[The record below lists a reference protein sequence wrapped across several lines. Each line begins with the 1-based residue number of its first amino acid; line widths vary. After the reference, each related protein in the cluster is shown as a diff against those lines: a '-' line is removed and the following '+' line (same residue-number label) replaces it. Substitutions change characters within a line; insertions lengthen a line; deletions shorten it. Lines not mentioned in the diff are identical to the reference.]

1 MKIHTPE
8 PIKKM
13 SEINLITFDLDD
25 TFWDIRSTIINA
37 ENNSRKWAEDK
48 IGKKIEWGTF
58 EDFMKIRSELVKK
71 DPSLEYDLGMLRKK
85 TIAHHTKKF
94 FKETKDLNEFIEDAY
109 FFFLEERHKVTFYDD
124 VIAVLEELSAEYKLG
139 VLTNGNADVNKL
151 GIGHLFDFS
160 ISSMDV
166 KSNKPGRAHF
176 VKAHELSQVDFKNT
190 LHVGDHP
197 VNDIVGARE
206 LGINT
211 MWFNLNNLNWE
222 IDESPPIQ
230 FNKWSQFINLVKKSY
245 EN

>member
-37 ENNSRKWAEDK
+37 ENNSRKWAEDR

-85 TIAHHTKKF
+85 TIAHHTKNF

-245 EN
+245 DN

>member
-37 ENNSRKWAEDK
+37 ENNSRKWAEDR

-245 EN
+245 DN

>member
-13 SEINLITFDLDD
+13 SEIDLITFDLDD

-37 ENNSRKWAEDK
+37 ENNSRKWAEDR

-245 EN
+245 DN

>member
-1 MKIHTPE
+1 MKILIPE

-13 SEINLITFDLDD
+13 SKIELITFDLDD

-37 ENNSRKWAEDK
+37 ENNSRKWAEDR
-48 IGKKIEWGTF
+48 IGEKIEWGTF
-58 EDFMKIRSELVKK
+58 EDFMKVRSELVKK

-85 TIAHHTKKF
+85 TIAYHTKKY
-94 FKETKDLNEFIEDAY
+94 FKDTKDLNKFIEEAY
-109 FFFLEERHKVTFYDD
+109 SFFLGERHKVTFYDD
-124 VIAVLEELSAEYKLG
+124 VVIVLEELSSKYKLG

-160 ISSMDV
+160 ISSIDV
-166 KSNKPGRAHF
+166 KSNKPDQAHF
-176 VKAHELSQVDFKNT
+176 VKARELSQVNFKNT

-197 VNDIVGARE
+197 VNDILGARK

-211 MWFNLNNLNWE
+211 MWFNLNHLNWD

-230 FNKWSQFINLVKKSY
+230 FNQWSQFINLVQKSY
-245 EN
+245 DK

>member
-1 MKIHTPE
+1 MKIHTLE

-37 ENNSRKWAEDK
+37 ENNSRKWAEDR

-124 VIAVLEELSAEYKLG
+124 VITVLEELSAEYKLG

-222 IDESPPIQ
+222 IDDSPPIQ

-245 EN
+245 DN

>member
-1 MKIHTPE
+1 M
-8 PIKKM
+8 
-13 SEINLITFDLDD
+13 
-25 TFWDIRSTIINA
+25 
-37 ENNSRKWAEDK
+37 
-48 IGKKIEWGTF
+48 
-58 EDFMKIRSELVKK
+58 
-71 DPSLEYDLGMLRKK
+71 
-85 TIAHHTKKF
+85 
-94 FKETKDLNEFIEDAY
+94 
-109 FFFLEERHKVTFYDD
+109 
-124 VIAVLEELSAEYKLG
+124 IAVLEELSAEYKLG

-166 KSNKPGRAHF
+166 KSNKPHIAHF

-222 IDESPPIQ
+222 IDDSPPIQ

-245 EN
+245 DN

>member
-37 ENNSRKWAEDK
+37 ENNSRKWAEDR

-71 DPSLEYDLGMLRKK
+71 DPSVEYDLGMLRKK

-109 FFFLEERHKVTFYDD
+109 FFFLEERHKVTFYED

-166 KSNKPGRAHF
+166 KSNKPDRAHF

-245 EN
+245 DN

>member
-37 ENNSRKWAEDK
+37 ENNSRKWAEDR

-222 IDESPPIQ
+222 IDDSPPIQ

-245 EN
+245 DN

>member
-1 MKIHTPE
+1 MKTLTQE

-13 SEINLITFDLDD
+13 SRIHLITFDLDD
-25 TFWDIRSTIINA
+25 TFWDIKSTIINA
-37 ENNSRKWAEDK
+37 EMNSRKWSEDR
-48 IGKKIEWGTF
+48 IGEKIEWGTF
-58 EDFMKIRSELVKK
+58 EDFMQIRSELVKE

-94 FKETKDLNEFIEDAY
+94 FKDAKDLNEFIEDAY
-109 FFFLEERHKVTFYDD
+109 NFFLGERHKVTFYDD
-124 VIAVLEELSAEYKLG
+124 VVSVLEKLSSKYMLG

-160 ISSMDV
+160 ISSIDV
-166 KSNKPGRAHF
+166 RSNKPDKGHF
-176 VKAHELSQVDFKNT
+176 VRARELSKVDFKDT

-197 VNDIVGARE
+197 VNDVLGARD

-222 IDESPPIQ
+222 VDENPPIQ
-230 FNKWSQFINLVKKSY
+230 FNRWSQFINLVESNY
-245 EN
+245 GS

>member
-1 MKIHTPE
+1 MKTLIQEH
-8 PIKKM
+8 IKKM
-13 SEINLITFDLDD
+13 SKIELITFDLDD
-25 TFWDIRSTIINA
+25 TFWDIRSTIVNA
-37 ENNSRKWAEDK
+37 EMNSRQWSEDR
-48 IGKKIEWGTF
+48 IGEKIEWGTF

-94 FKETKDLNEFIEDAY
+94 FKNTKDFNEFIEDAY
-109 FFFLEERHKVTFYDD
+109 IFFLGERHKVTFYDD
-124 VIAVLEELSAEYKLG
+124 VVLVLEELYSEYKLG

-166 KSNKPGRAHF
+166 KSNKPDKAHF

-197 VNDIVGARE
+197 VNDIFGARN

-222 IDESPPIQ
+222 VDDNPPIQ
-230 FNKWSQFINLVKKSY
+230 FNKWSEFHDLIKNNY
-245 EN
+245 GN

>member
-8 PIKKM
+8 RIKKM

-37 ENNSRKWAEDK
+37 ENNSRKWAEDR

-109 FFFLEERHKVTFYDD
+109 FFFLEQRHKVTFYDD

-166 KSNKPGRAHF
+166 KSNKPDRAHF

-245 EN
+245 DN